1 MPGRPELEMRDIKQ
15 EVRAKV
21 VELAAQLGNNAKS
34 LRDDQEIP
42 ATGWLDSGALMEL
55 IVWFES
61 TYDLSIDQS
70 EITLENFGTVNSMGA
85 YYERAKAGSTK
96 GGV

>member
-1 MPGRPELEMRDIKQ
+1 MGDIKK
-15 EVRAKV
+15 EIHAKV

-42 ATGWLDSGALMEL
+42 GTGWLDSAALMEL

-70 EITLENFGTVNSMGA
+70 EITPENFGTVNAMA
-85 YYERAKAGSTK
+85 AFYERAKAGASK
-96 GGV
+96 GHI

>member
-1 MPGRPELEMRDIKQ
+1 MSDIKQ
-15 EVRAKV
+15 EIRNKV
-21 VELAAQLGNNAKS
+21 IELAAQLGNNAKS

-42 ATGWLDSGALMEL
+42 STGWLDSAALMEL

-70 EITLENFGTVNSMGA
+70 EITLDNFGTVNAMAA
-85 YYERAKAGSTK
+85 YYERARAAAAK
-96 GGV
+96 GEA